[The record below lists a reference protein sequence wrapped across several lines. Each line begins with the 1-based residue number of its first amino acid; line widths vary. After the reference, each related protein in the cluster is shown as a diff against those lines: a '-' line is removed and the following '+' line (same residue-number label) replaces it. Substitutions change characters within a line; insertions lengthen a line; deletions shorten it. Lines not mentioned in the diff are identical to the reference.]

1 MIPPPPRSTRPDP
14 LLPYTP
20 LFRSAVSSAAK
31 LEHVMFKSIVILLLA
46 AVVSACSSNTPSN
59 NDISA
64 AFRATELP
72 GLLELESFAVESPRN
87 IGSKDDPTWLARYT
101 ADVATREDTFELDTV
116 TDGTRPPKPVHRKE
130 E

>member
-59 NDISA
+59 NGISA

-72 GLLELESFAVESPRN
+72 GLLELESFAVERSEEHTSELQSLMRISYDVFCLTKKN
-87 IGSKDDPTWLARYT
+87 NKDSKTPSQHKHILT
-101 ADVATREDTFELDTV
+101 
-116 TDGTRPPKPVHRKE
+116 
-130 E
+130 